1 MWGSRQWRGQS
12 SQTRL
17 IDKTRKWMPFEL
29 QGSPLSHSHLP
40 AVRFPP
46 VTIAP
51 CQIGVYGPVIRMAS
65 FFDIKARK
73 AAAAN
78 GAGKQEKKTSDTPRA
93 QPWVE
98 K

>member
-1 MWGSRQWRGQS
+1 MQCCTTKDPSIKEDRRRDIGRSVTPSPVEYIW
-12 SQTRL
+12 
-17 IDKTRKWMPFEL
+17 KTAIGRPLHITAEL
-29 QGSPLSHSHLP
+29 DSWPK
-40 AVRFPP
+40 
-46 VTIAP
+46 
-51 CQIGVYGPVIRMAS
+51 MAS

-78 GAGKQEKKTSDTPRA
+78 GALAAKAGEPKQAARK

>member
-1 MWGSRQWRGQS
+1 
-12 SQTRL
+12 
-17 IDKTRKWMPFEL
+17 
-29 QGSPLSHSHLP
+29 
-40 AVRFPP
+40 
-46 VTIAP
+46 
-51 CQIGVYGPVIRMAS
+51 MAS

-78 GAGKQEKKTSDTPRA
+78 GVSNRQEKQAPETPRA

>member
-1 MWGSRQWRGQS
+1 
-12 SQTRL
+12 
-17 IDKTRKWMPFEL
+17 
-29 QGSPLSHSHLP
+29 
-40 AVRFPP
+40 
-46 VTIAP
+46 
-51 CQIGVYGPVIRMAS
+51 MAS

-78 GAGKQEKKTSDTPRA
+78 GSNKQEKKGHETPRA

>member
-1 MWGSRQWRGQS
+1 MEGTKQLG
-12 SQTRL
+12 SQTR
-17 IDKTRKWMPFEL
+17 PFAL
-29 QGSPLSHSHLP
+29 RRVNGCFQNCKVHLFHTVILPQDSPPSCDNRP
-40 AVRFPP
+40 GYT
-46 VTIAP
+46 VTHRQTA
-51 CQIGVYGPVIRMAS
+51 RMAS

>member
-1 MWGSRQWRGQS
+1 MKIELIC
-12 SQTRL
+12 QTGTHRP
-17 IDKTRKWMPFEL
+17 T
-29 QGSPLSHSHLP
+29 
-40 AVRFPP
+40 A
-46 VTIAP
+46 
-51 CQIGVYGPVIRMAS
+51 RMAS

>member
-1 MWGSRQWRGQS
+1 
-12 SQTRL
+12 
-17 IDKTRKWMPFEL
+17 
-29 QGSPLSHSHLP
+29 
-40 AVRFPP
+40 
-46 VTIAP
+46 
-51 CQIGVYGPVIRMAS
+51 MAS

-78 GAGKQEKKTSDTPRA
+78 GAAPKTEETKQNTRK